1 MKILVINLMHLG
13 DLMLVTPVL
22 TTLRN
27 NFPTDHI
34 ALLADKKLA
43 DLVQYNENIN
53 ECILIDKKGVDDNL
67 LRFVNFI
74 FRIRAEKFD
83 LVINLHRNERSSALA
98 AFSGAKKIVGY
109 SKPLFSL
116 FFSKVLPN
124 PSIARHIKHGFKTKY
139 FPGTK
144 HQVHSHF
151 DVLINA
157 CGVSK
162 IFDNGLEMWIPD
174 TAELAAEKIIRDN
187 FGDTKVVAFN
197 IGASWLTKRW
207 LDSYFAECADI
218 LIEKGYG
225 IAFLGGTMDKE
236 IVSSC
241 VEKMRHK
248 DSERLKIFTGE
259 FSLAVLAGFLD
270 NCVLFL
276 TTDSGPMHVGVARNI
291 PIVTM
296 FGASPVPGFY
306 PYDAKDILIKTPEPC
321 HPCGKH
327 ICPRAGDDNLACM
340 KKIPVE
346 VVMKYVFELL
356 ETYGEPA
363 KKIPRVHGAYQCR
376 VVDLARG
383 D

>member
-13 DLMLVTPVL
+13 DLMLVTPTL
-22 TTLRN
+22 TTLRR
-27 NFPTDHI
+27 NFPDDYI
-34 ALLADKKLA
+34 ALLADKKLG
-43 DLVQYNENIN
+43 DLVKYNKNLN
-53 ECILIDKKGVDDNL
+53 ECILIDKKGVDDHL
-67 LRFVNFI
+67 SSFIKFI
-74 FRIRAEKFD
+74 FKIRAMKFD
-83 LVINLHRNERSSALA
+83 LVINLHRNERASAIA

-109 SKPLFSL
+109 SKPGFSL
-116 FFSKVLPN
+116 LFDKVLPN
-124 PSIARHIKHGFKTKY
+124 PSIARHIKRGFKVEY
-139 FPGTK
+139 QPGTQ

-151 DVLINA
+151 DVLKA
-157 CGVSK
+157 CGINK
-162 IFDNGLEMWIPD
+162 IFDNGLEMWIP
-174 TAELAAEKIIRDN
+174 EEVERESEKIFSDN
-187 FGDTKVVAFN
+187 FGDLKVVALN

-225 IAFLGGTMDKE
+225 IAFLGGDMDKE
-236 IVSSC
+236 IVLSC
-241 VEKMRHK
+241 IDKMKHK
-248 DSERLKIFTGE
+248 KSDRVRIFTGK
-259 FSLAVLAGFLD
+259 FSLAMLAGFLD

-306 PYDAKDILIKTPEPC
+306 PYDAKDILIKAPEPC

-356 ETYGEPA
+356 EAYGQPS
-363 KKIPRVHGAYQCR
+363 KKIPRIHGKYQCR
-376 VVDLARG
+376 VINLSAVK
-383 D
+383 